1 MLNYSFNIVSP
12 YPGLT
17 RDDYEVF
24 TFDNKSIG
32 EISRCDI
39 DMDEVFSYY
48 GFFAYTNDND
58 EGVQFET
65 FGAALDFLITEYES
79 KGGR

>member
-1 MLNYSFNIVSP
+1 MLNYSFNIVST
-12 YPGLT
+12 YTGLT

-24 TFDNKSIG
+24 TFDNKSLG

-39 DMDEVFSYY
+39 DNDEIFAIEVFY
-48 GFFAYTNDND
+48 AYVNETDD
-58 EGVQFET
+58 GVQFET
-65 FGAALDFLITEYES
+65 FGAALDFLITEFES